1 MIILPNILLTR
12 CCPDGAE
19 QTLDAEGQVEDE
31 EGDEPGLP
39 PGDHPVHGHGVH
51 GEGHEHGQADRDDGA
66 ARAGGPGTLA
76 RLGLHQ
82 QLSVSCCECC
92 LDYFLIIYIFY
103 SFSILGPLEYCHCVT
118 SM

>member
-1 MIILPNILLTR
+1 MLPNGLLTR
-12 CCPDGAE
+12 CCPDWAE

-39 PGDHPVHGHGVH
+39 PGDHPVHGHRVH

-82 QLSVSCCECC
+82 QLTVSCCI
-92 LDYFLIIYIFY
+92 LILIIFISFWIFK
-103 SFSILGPLEYCHCVT
+103 
-118 SM
+118 